1 MQLTLSNKGLIFLTK
16 KKFKKPGMFLPE
28 NSHFLPFLN
37 DHRVLTKLELCDR
50 LKSSK
55 KFEFSGKNCLPA
67 LKNKKRKIGGQRGCS
82 HPLDQL
88 TRLKL
93 NDGK

>member
-1 MQLTLSNKGLIFLTK
+1 
-16 KKFKKPGMFLPE
+16 MFLPE
-28 NSHFLPFLN
+28 NSHFLLFLN

-50 LKSSK
+50 LKNSK
-55 KFEFSGKNCLPA
+55 KFEFSGKNCLHA
-67 LKNKKRKIGGQRGCS
+67 LKNKKRKIGGQQGCS